1 MASWS
6 SNSLSGS
13 YGMNSL
19 WRAAAASVVCMA
31 IAVVASTATASGAAA
46 EECVGAFIRS
56 SIVGEG
62 NRVKLGLKG
71 GTAACGSPSV
81 QKIANKPQ
89 PYFTYEL
96 SCSTDRQ
103 SATEGLCSTTPCPE
117 FGRFFAFRT
126 VHRPD
131 GSSAPA
137 GFSCVSLEEAVATPG
152 LTLAQVFAAVRRVK
166 LPGGEI
172 GVEPEVRGLANLQ
185 SYFWV
190 KGAEQAPVD
199 LQVGGSTVHAE
210 FRVVEYRWSFGGGE
224 PLVTEGPGG
233 PGLESEVRTTFA
245 RRGFYRVGVT
255 VMWVAEA
262 YLDGR
267 RVGEVDDLVSRA
279 QTTYPVAE
287 LRTVLTG

>member
-1 MASWS
+1 
-6 SNSLSGS
+6 
-13 YGMNSL
+13 MNSF
-19 WRAAAASVVCMA
+19 WKPAAAALICTLMA
-31 IAVVASTATASGAAA
+31 SMGLVTAASHAWAQ
-46 EECVGAFIRS
+46 ECQGAFLRG
-56 SIVGEG
+56 SIAGEG
-62 NRVKLGLKG
+62 SRVKLGIEG
-71 GTAACGSPSV
+71 QTIGCRSSSIRRITHE
-81 QKIANKPQ
+81 PQ
-89 PYFTYEL
+89 PYFTYEV
-96 SCSTDRQ
+96 SCSTDRR
-103 SATEGLCSTTPCPE
+103 AAAEGLCSTTPCPD

-126 VHRPD
+126 IHRPD

-137 GFSCVSLEEAVATPG
+137 GFSCVTLEQAVATPG
-152 LTLAQVFAAVRRVK
+152 VTVAQVFQAVRRVK

-172 GVEPEVRGLANLQ
+172 GVEPGVRGLANLE
-185 SYFWV
+185 SFFWV
-190 KGAEQAPVD
+190 EGADQEPVD

-224 PLVTEGPGG
+224 PLVTEGPGS
-233 PGLESEVRTTFA
+233 PGLESEVRTTFE

-267 RVGEVDDLVSRA
+267 RVGEVDALVSRA

>member
-1 MASWS
+1 MLFDT
-6 SNSLSGS
+6 SLRTRTLLVSVAWVSVVLLAPSGS
-13 YGMNSL
+13 NKAL
-19 WRAAAASVVCMA
+19 
-31 IAVVASTATASGAAA
+31 AA
-46 EECVGAFIRS
+46 ECGAEIIADLVGTGDVAEISATGQSEC
-56 SIVGEG
+56 E
-62 NRVKLGLKG
+62 N
-71 GTAACGSPSV
+71 SPTPANV
-81 QKIANKPQ
+81 QQ
-89 PYFTYEL
+89 PYFTYEVA
-96 SCSTDRQ
+96 CSTDRR
-103 SATEGLCSTTPCPE
+103 AAAEGFCSTTPCPD

-126 VHRPD
+126 IHRPD
-131 GSSAPA
+131 GSSGPA
-137 GFSCVSLEEAVATPG
+137 GFSCVSLEQAVASPG
-152 LTLAQVFAAVRRVK
+152 VTLAQVFEAVRKVK

-172 GVEPEVRGLANLQ
+172 GVEPQVRGLANLE
-185 SYFWV
+185 SFFWV
-190 KGAEQAPVD
+190 EGANQPPVD

-224 PLVTEGPGG
+224 PLVTEGPGS

>member
-1 MASWS
+1 MRLPSAKQNWVLMDRRKRALL
-6 SNSLSGS
+6 LS
-13 YGMNSL
+13 
-19 WRAAAASVVCMA
+19 VICA
-31 IAVVASTATASGAAA
+31 IAFLLTPSSFNGASAA
-46 EECVGAFIRS
+46 E
-56 SIVGEG
+56 
-62 NRVKLGLKG
+62 
-71 GTAACGSPSV
+71 CGSEIVADLVGSANIA
-81 QKIANKPQ
+81 KISATGQSGCENGDIPISGTRA
-89 PYFTYEL
+89 PYYTYEVA
-96 SCSTDRQ
+96 CSTDRQ
-103 SATEGLCSTTPCPE
+103 AAAEGLCSTTPCPD

-126 VHRPD
+126 LHRPD
-131 GSSAPA
+131 GSSESA
-137 GFSCVSLEEAVATPG
+137 GFSCVSLEQAVATPG
-152 LTLAQVFAAVRRVK
+152 VTVAQVFAAVRRVK

-172 GVEPEVRGLANLQ
+172 GVEPGVRGLANLE

-190 KGAEQAPVD
+190 EGVNQGPVD

-224 PLVTEGPGG
+224 PLVTDRPGS

-267 RVGEVDDLVSRA
+267 RVGEVDELVSRA